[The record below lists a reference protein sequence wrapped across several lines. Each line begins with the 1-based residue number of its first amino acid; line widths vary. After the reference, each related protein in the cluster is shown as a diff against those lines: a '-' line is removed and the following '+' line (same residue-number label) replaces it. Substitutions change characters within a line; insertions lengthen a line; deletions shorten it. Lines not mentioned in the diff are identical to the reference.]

1 MTITN
6 TYNLNKTKQLIDL
19 NGDTTNFEIQF
30 TATTPNKEP
39 FYAIVVDQNTLD
51 SDNPINFKKV
61 TDGTISGNIRND
73 KNIYNNYFLLLKSD
87 DPCECFVNIDKIE
100 IKPSSNTSNLTSTNT
115 SNLTSNNTSSNNSFM
130 SKINHFLEKYNKYI
144 NIFLYI
150 LIGCL
155 VAYLLYFFLKPV
167 IYNQQHNFSNANM
180 ILDKSSPQN
189 FSYNTLN
196 KKTLDK
202 GELLNKNIIGINDV
216 VNNSNIDERMYTNDV
231 VNNSNIDER
240 MYTNDDVGETTQSV
254 NDVGET
260 THSTNDVGETT
271 HSTNDVGE
279 TGKKVM
285 PLTKTNLDLLN
296 KINHLKI

>member
-87 DPCECFVNIDKIE
+87 DPCECFVNINKNE

-155 VAYLLYFFLKPV
+155 VVYLLYFFLKPV
-167 IYNQQHNFSNANM
+167 IYNQQQHNFSNANM

-189 FSYNTLN
+189 FSYDTLN
-196 KKTLDK
+196 NKTLDK

-216 VNNSNIDERMYTNDV
+216 VNNSNIDERMLYTNDDV
-231 VNNSNIDER
+231 GETTQSVNDVGER

-260 THSTNDVGETT
+260 TQSVNDVGET
-271 HSTNDVGE
+271 V
-279 TGKKVM
+279 KKVM

-296 KINHLKI
+296 KINDLKI

>member
-87 DPCECFVNIDKIE
+87 DPCECFVNINKNE

-155 VAYLLYFFLKPV
+155 VVYLLYFFLKPV
-167 IYNQQHNFSNANM
+167 IYNQQQHNFSNANM

-196 KKTLDK
+196 NKTLDK
-202 GELLNKNIIGINDV
+202 GQLLNKNIIGINNV

-260 THSTNDVGETT
+260 THSTNDVGET
-271 HSTNDVGE
+271 
-279 TGKKVM
+279 GKKVM

>member
-216 VNNSNIDERMYTNDV
+216 VNNSNIDERML
-231 VNNSNIDER
+231 
-240 MYTNDDVGETTQSV
+240 YTNDDVGETTQSV